1 MHKKWENLVVTFPT
15 PLLRGLQLSS
25 LIQKQIQRTTEWEAS
40 RLVYMGIVFFPD
52 IMARAAEKQFW
63 GCPELVEG
71 LLPFMDTLSI
81 RRLVQVVI
89 I

>member
-1 MHKKWENLVVTFPT
+1 
-15 PLLRGLQLSS
+15 
-25 LIQKQIQRTTEWEAS
+25 
-40 RLVYMGIVFFPD
+40 
-52 IMARAAEKQFW
+52 MARAAEKQFW

-89 I
+89 IEALVILIMVVFMEPWAKS

>member
-1 MHKKWENLVVTFPT
+1 MVQNIW
-15 PLLRGLQLSS
+15 GL
-25 LIQKQIQRTTEWEAS
+25 
-40 RLVYMGIVFFPD
+40 FFPD

-89 I
+89 ILALVMFIMVIFMEPWAEAWPSLLQSW

>member
-1 MHKKWENLVVTFPT
+1 
-15 PLLRGLQLSS
+15 
-25 LIQKQIQRTTEWEAS
+25 
-40 RLVYMGIVFFPD
+40 
-52 IMARAAEKQFW
+52 MARAAEKQFW

-89 I
+89 ILALVMLVMVIFMEPLTEA

>member
-1 MHKKWENLVVTFPT
+1 MLKGSV
-15 PLLRGLQLSS
+15 
-25 LIQKQIQRTTEWEAS
+25 
-40 RLVYMGIVFFPD
+40 FPD
-52 IMARAAEKQFW
+52 IMAGAAEKQFW

-89 I
+89 ISALVMLIMVIFMEPLTEAWPSLVQSC

>member
-1 MHKKWENLVVTFPT
+1 MLKGSV
-15 PLLRGLQLSS
+15 
-25 LIQKQIQRTTEWEAS
+25 
-40 RLVYMGIVFFPD
+40 FPD
-52 IMARAAEKQFW
+52 IMAGAAEKQFW

-89 I
+89 ILALVMLMLIMVIFMEPWAEAWPSLLQSC

>member
-1 MHKKWENLVVTFPT
+1 
-15 PLLRGLQLSS
+15 
-25 LIQKQIQRTTEWEAS
+25 
-40 RLVYMGIVFFPD
+40 MGIWSEIYGNCFFPD

>member
-1 MHKKWENLVVTFPT
+1 MV
-15 PLLRGLQLSS
+15 
-25 LIQKQIQRTTEWEAS
+25 
-40 RLVYMGIVFFPD
+40 FPD

-81 RRLVQVVI
+81 RRLVQVVMI
-89 I
+89 SALVMLIMVVLMEPWAKSRPLLLQSW

>member
-1 MHKKWENLVVTFPT
+1 
-15 PLLRGLQLSS
+15 
-25 LIQKQIQRTTEWEAS
+25 
-40 RLVYMGIVFFPD
+40 MGIWSEICGNRFFPD